1 MTREDYIK
9 EKIAARGENMKG
21 FASRIGIPYTTL
33 LSMLKGNVGGAAIDN
48 VIKVCQGLEITV
60 DELNKVKNADKLNNA
75 SLAHAS
81 ADSRPI
87 RIPVY
92 GCIAAG
98 IPLEEI
104 EDIDDWE
111 EINYPNARRGE
122 YIALRIK
129 GDSMEP
135 RICEGDVIIIH
146 LQPTVDNGELA
157 AVRVNDHY
165 TDGVCATCKK
175 VRFTPDG
182 GIMLISTNPA
192 YEPMY
197 FSKKQIRDEGVEII
211 GKVVELRAKVG

>member
-9 EKIAARGENMKG
+9 EKIAVRGENMKS
-21 FASRIGIPYTTL
+21 FAARIGIPYTTL
-33 LSMLKGNVGGAAIDN
+33 LSMLKGNIGGAAIDN

-60 DELNKVKNADKLNNA
+60 DDLNKVENTDQMNNA
-75 SLAHAS
+75 SPAHTFAE
-81 ADSRPI
+81 SRTL

-98 IPLEEI
+98 IPIEEI

-111 EINYPNARRGE
+111 EINYPGAVRGE

-146 LQPTVDNGELA
+146 IQPTVDNGDLA

-175 VRFTPDG
+175 VKFTSDG
-182 GIMLISTNPA
+182 GIMLMNINPA

-197 FSKKQIRDEGVEII
+197 FSRKQIREAGVEII
-211 GKVVELRAKVG
+211 GKVVELRGKLG

>member
-1 MTREDYIK
+1 MTTGELIK
-9 EKIAARGENMKG
+9 QYRLRKNMTLTDLAKILGYANKSSIARIESGQTDLPQSKLEAIANALGVSPIDLLDLPEK
-21 FASRIGIPYTTL
+21 
-33 LSMLKGNVGGAAIDN
+33 
-48 VIKVCQGLEITV
+48 
-60 DELNKVKNADKLNNA
+60 NNQD
-75 SLAHAS
+75 
-81 ADSRPI
+81 DSDTHPRPI

-98 IPLEEI
+98 IPIEEI

-146 LQPTVDNGELA
+146 LQPTVDNGDLA
-157 AVRVNDHY
+157 AVRVNDNY

-175 VRFTPDG
+175 IRFTPDG
-182 GIMLISTNPA
+182 GIMLISSNPA

-197 FSKKQIRDEGVEII
+197 YSRKQIRDEGVEII

>member
-1 MTREDYIK
+1 MAIEETLKQMVLDRYGSVREFSI
-9 EKIAARGENMKG
+9 RFN
-21 FASRIGIPYTTL
+21 IPYSTIT
-33 LSMLKGNVGGAAIDN
+33 SIFKRGVANAGIN
-48 VIKVCQGLEITV
+48 TIIKLCDALGIST
-60 DELNKVKNADKLNNA
+60 DELAQGRIVDKETVRAAD
-75 SLAHAS
+75 
-81 ADSRPI
+81 DSHPRPL

-146 LQPTVDNGELA
+146 LQPTVDNGDLA

-165 TDGVCATCKK
+165 TDGVCATCKRVK
-175 VRFTPDG
+175 FTSDG
-182 GIMLISTNPA
+182 GIMLISSNPA

>member
-1 MTREDYIK
+1 MTIEETLKQMVLDRYGSVREFSIK
-9 EKIAARGENMKG
+9 NN
-21 FASRIGIPYTTL
+21 IPYSTIT
-33 LSMLKGNVGGAAIDN
+33 SIFKRGISNAGIN
-48 VIKVCQGLEITV
+48 TIIKVCDALSIST
-60 DELNKVKNADKLNNA
+60 DELALGRIVSKDAVHIDG
-75 SLAHAS
+75 SE
-81 ADSRPI
+81 SRHTL

-98 IPLEEI
+98 IPIEEI

-111 EINYPNARRGE
+111 EINYPGAVRGE

-146 LQPTVDNGELA
+146 IQPTVDNGDLA

-175 VRFTPDG
+175 VKFTSDG
-182 GIMLISTNPA
+182 GIMLMSINPA

-197 FSKKQIRDEGVEII
+197 FSRKQIREEGVEII
-211 GKVVELRAKVG
+211 GKVVELRGKLG